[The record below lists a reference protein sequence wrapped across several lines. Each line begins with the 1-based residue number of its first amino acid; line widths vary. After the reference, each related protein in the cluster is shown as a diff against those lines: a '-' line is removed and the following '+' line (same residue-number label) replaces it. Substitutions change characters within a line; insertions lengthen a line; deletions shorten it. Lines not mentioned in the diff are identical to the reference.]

1 MTATD
6 TITDA
11 TDTITDA
18 TVTTAPPPC
27 GWPSCDHPAAWI
39 GRMRG
44 PCRHTLLRC
53 NRHHARAVALEALN
67 RTYHHPGCD
76 SRAQF
81 PIKWRPL

>member
-1 MTATD
+1 MT
-6 TITDA
+6 A

-27 GWPSCDHPAAWI
+27 GWPSCDQPAAWI

-53 NRHHARAVALEALN
+53 DRHYARAVALEALN
-67 RTYHHPGCD
+67 HTYHHPPCPV
-76 SRAQF
+76 RAEM
-81 PIKWRPL
+81 PPKWREL